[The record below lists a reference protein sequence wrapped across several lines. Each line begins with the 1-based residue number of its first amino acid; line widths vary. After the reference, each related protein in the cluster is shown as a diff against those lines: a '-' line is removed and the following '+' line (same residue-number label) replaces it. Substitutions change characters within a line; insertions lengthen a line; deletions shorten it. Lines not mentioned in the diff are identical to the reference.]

1 MLTPIS
7 WLLLL
12 PAQDPAVI
20 RTTAEEV
27 VLDVVVRDKRGR
39 PIKDLTLGEIAV
51 MDNGQKQT
59 VRGFRLVEGGEA
71 IDKGSRTALDPL
83 RQTRL
88 VTLVFERLSPDAR
101 RLARQAALDLIKG
114 ELGQNVFYS
123 VFTID
128 SQLFALQNFT
138 RDREGLRKAIERA
151 TAGQNQLFD
160 SEAARIRTELD
171 AARSRLANPGAGADR
186 GQAAIDGKLV
196 EVMSSM
202 MRFDQSFAQG
212 ESTRLSIFA
221 LLGLVRGQFS
231 MPGRKTIVYFSQGMW
246 IPPHLDEP
254 FRAIMSTANRG
265 NVSLYAVDTR
275 GVLVNSQN
283 QAALDQMRRAAQ
295 ASADDLARDDGRVS
309 VEAIMAS
316 DQAEQSSR
324 NNVQLP
330 LRDLAESTGGFLIA
344 DTNDLRGPLRQVNEE
359 INAYYEITYSPS
371 IPVYDGSFRKTSVEV
386 TRKDLV
392 LHSRRGYFALP
403 PDIGGRSVLP
413 YELPLLKSLDSRP
426 LPRDIEYRS
435 AAIRF
440 EPTPDGVRTSLV
452 IEVPFAGV
460 QFTEDATKTNYK
472 ARISALVML
481 KDATGEVVQK
491 FSRDLPLAGPV
502 TQIPQIRMGNFVY
515 KEQMNLAPGRY
526 TLETAVVDHEAG
538 KTAARRAALVVPA
551 KRAGVSVSGLTL
563 VRNYQANAPGLD
575 PKDPFQYQGGRI
587 TPALSGTIVNV
598 KGAQLSTFFVVY
610 PDPAIPDKPQV
621 VMEYALDGKPVGRG
635 EVPLPAADG
644 TGKIPYVMSAPAEN
658 MPPGNYEVRVL
669 VKQGATTAEDRA
681 FVTVAARP

>member
-1 MLTPIS
+1 MFTPTS
-7 WLLLL
+7 FLLLL
-12 PAQDPAVI
+12 TAQDPAVI
-20 RTTAEEV
+20 RATAEEV
-27 VLDVVVRDKRGR
+27 VLDVVVRDKKGR
-39 PIKDLTLGEIAV
+39 PIKDLTLDELIV
-51 MDNGQKQT
+51 TDNGQKQT
-59 VRGFRLVEGGEA
+59 VRAFRLVEGGEA
-71 IDKGSRTALDPL
+71 IDKGARTPLDPL

-101 RLARQAALDLIKG
+101 RLARQAALDLVKG

-138 RDREGLRKAIERA
+138 RDREALRKAIERA

-160 SEAARIRTELD
+160 SEMSRIKTELD
-171 AARSRLANPGAGADR
+171 ATRARLANAGEGADR
-186 GQAAIDGKLV
+186 GQEAIDRKLA
-196 EVMSSM
+196 EVMTTM

-275 GVLVNSQN
+275 GVLVSGQN
-283 QAALDQMRRAAQ
+283 QAAVEQMRRAAQ
-295 ASADDLARDDGRVS
+295 ASADDLSRDDGRVS
-309 VEAIMAS
+309 VEAVMAS
-316 DQAEQSSR
+316 DMAEQSSR

-359 INAYYEITYSPS
+359 INAYYEIAYTPS
-371 IPVYDGSFRKTSVEV
+371 IAVYDGAFRKTSVDV
-386 TRKDLV
+386 ARKDLV

-426 LPRDIEYRS
+426 LPRDLEFRS
-435 AAIRF
+435 AAVRF
-440 EPTPDGVRTSLV
+440 EPTAEAARTALV
-452 IEVPFAGV
+452 IELPFSGV
-460 QFTEDATKTNYK
+460 QFTEDAAKANYK
-472 ARISALVML
+472 ARVSVLAML
-481 KDATGEVVQK
+481 KDSKGEVVQK

-502 TQIPQIRMGNFVY
+502 AQVPQIKMGNFVY
-515 KEQMNLAPGRY
+515 KEQMNLTPGRY
-526 TLETAVVDHEAG
+526 TLETAAVDHEAG
-538 KTAARRAALVVPA
+538 KTAARRSALVVPA
-551 KRAGVSVSGLTL
+551 RRAGVAVSGLTL

-598 KGAQLSTFFVVY
+598 QGAQLSTFFVVY
-610 PDPAIPDKPQV
+610 PDPGIAEKPQV
-621 VMEYALDGKPVGRG
+621 VMEYSLDGKIVGRG
-635 EVPLPAADG
+635 EVPLPAPDAS
-644 TGKIPYVMSAPAEN
+644 GKIPYVMSAPAEG
-658 MPPGNYEVRVL
+658 MPPGNYEVRVI
-669 VKQGATTAEDRA
+669 VKQGATLAEDRT